1 MIIFFSPA
9 VFSQTIAT
17 LVGKEIQLYNTTGA
31 IGAGRASSTNFK
43 DLNAFV
49 KMSTKNDYFK
59 SFTPRKRQI
68 KIRDGIFQLDK

>member
-1 MIIFFSPA
+1 MIIFFSHCQ
-9 VFSQTIAT
+9 SQTIAT
-17 LVGKEIQLYNTTGA
+17 LVGKEIQLFNTTGA

-59 SFTPRKRQI
+59 SFTPEKDEI